1 MRRLRWPRSQ
11 TIWPLLPGLLLT
23 AACYGPAGPQSN
35 DPAKAADQR
44 QMIQHQANQH
54 QVPFRD
60 GEVGASADTGTGAAE
75 DASLQADASLPF
87 HDSQSLPAG
96 TLLTVRLKNPVST
109 DNLSTDSLSTSNL
122 STKNPGAGNT
132 FEAVVDKPIVIE
144 GNTLV
149 PRGASVAGRVESSR
163 ASAVES
169 SRGYVRLTLNAIA
182 FEGRDLP
189 IQTASLYAR
198 AQAEATGHS
207 QDPTRVVHL
216 EKGRRLTFRLTEP
229 AYVVSERPVPAR

>member
-11 TIWPLLPGLLLT
+11 TLWPLLSGLLLT
-23 AACYGPAGPQSN
+23 AACYGPATPQSN
-35 DPAKAADQR
+35 DPAKTADQR
-44 QMIQHQANQH
+44 QIDQHQIDQHHVDQH
-54 QVPFRD
+54 QVPFRN
-60 GEVGASADTGTGAAE
+60 GASGTAAAE
-75 DASLQADASLPF
+75 DTSLQAASLPF
-87 HDSQSLPAG
+87 HDSQNLPAG

-109 DNLSTDSLSTSNL
+109 DNLSTDSLSTNNPF
-122 STKNPGAGNT
+122 TKSPGAGNT
-132 FEAVVDKPIVIE
+132 FEAIVDKPVVIE

-149 PRGASVAGRVESSR
+149 PRGASVAGRVESAR

-169 SRGYVRLTLNAIA
+169 SRGYVRLTLDAIA

-198 AQAEATGHS
+198 AQAEVNGHS
-207 QDPTRVVHL
+207 EDPTRVVHL

-229 AYVVSERPVPAR
+229 AYVVSEHPVPAR